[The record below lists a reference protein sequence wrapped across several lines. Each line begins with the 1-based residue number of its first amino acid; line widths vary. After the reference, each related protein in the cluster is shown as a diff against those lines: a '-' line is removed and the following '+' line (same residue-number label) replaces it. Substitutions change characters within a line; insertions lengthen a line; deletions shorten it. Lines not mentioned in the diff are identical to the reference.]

1 MAARGRSRRRRKD
14 SRKEALQALVWFI
27 IGLGLGLAVL
37 LPLLFGGD
45 GGGESPEPPADQP
58 APSRSQSAPASQ
70 ADRPESSAA
79 PAAEPP
85 EQSAGTGG
93 GTATSR
99 PADSG
104 DAGGERR
111 TGRDKRDEVD
121 GYRFYT
127 LLPKMEVQVP
137 GGDGDGSG
145 GEQGR
150 ADGEGRA
157 ASAPQPQPQS
167 GETPEAR
174 SGGRFLVQVAAF
186 RTRKAAEKLK
196 ARLALKGLQ
205 ARVVSADLDAKGTW
219 HRVRLGPYSG
229 RADAERIRDRLEGD
243 GMRGMILR
251 R

>member
-1 MAARGRSRRRRKD
+1 VAARGRSRRRRKD

-157 ASAPQPQPQS
+157 A
-167 GETPEAR
+167 
-174 SGGRFLVQVAAF
+174 F